1 MPLHRTKKILLADD
15 SERDIE
21 LMLDAL
27 EERGLADQVA
37 VVRDG
42 AEALEY
48 LADTGREPPVVVV
61 LDIKMP
67 RVDGLEV
74 LRWIRSDDRL
84 RMIPVVIFTSSK
96 EKTDL
101 LQSYGSGVNA
111 YIVKPTTL
119 DQFSEAVSRVGVF
132 WAILNEPPPRS

>member
-1 MPLHRTKKILLADD
+1 MALHRMKKILLADD

-21 LMLDAL
+21 LMLRAL
-27 EERGLADQVA
+27 DENGLANQVA

-48 LADTGREPPVVVV
+48 LTDTGGEPPAVVV

-74 LRWIRSDDRL
+74 LQWIRSNERL
-84 RMIPVVIFTSSK
+84 RMTPVVIFTSSK
-96 EKTDL
+96 EKRDL
-101 LQSYGSGVNA
+101 LQSYGSGANA
-111 YIVKPTTL
+111 YVVKPTTL
-119 DQFSEAVSRVGVF
+119 HQFSEAVSQVGAF
-132 WAILNEPPPRS
+132 WAIVNEPPPRS